1 MSTPASSTDTTTA
14 PATATTTAAAKQ
26 QPTKR
31 RGSNKQPGRQR
42 FIGRNTRGIKTLIS
56 QVELLHGRAL
66 TPRERGACASLCM
79 PLNRDGGSGGR

>member
-14 PATATTTAAAKQ
+14 TTAAATK
-26 QPTKR
+26 PAKR

-56 QVELLHGRAL
+56 QVELLHGRKL
-66 TPRERGACASLCM
+66 TSKERGACASLCM